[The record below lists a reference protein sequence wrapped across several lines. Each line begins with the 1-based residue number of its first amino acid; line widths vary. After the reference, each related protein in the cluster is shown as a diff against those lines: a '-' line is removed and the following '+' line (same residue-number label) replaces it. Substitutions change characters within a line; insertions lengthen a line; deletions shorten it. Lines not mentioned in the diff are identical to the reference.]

1 MGETV
6 TPLPATLGQI
16 RTRLAQVA
24 TAPSL
29 TLVGLAADLGP
40 LVSEVEA
47 YRQVTHLLCGFA
59 NELAPTQQAA
69 LEFIELGG
77 GMLGEEVV
85 AADSQG
91 APLGAVAGIARATCY
106 DDYAQAITAAATLG
120 ALDVR
125 IAPGDGL
132 LAGALTLVARLAAH
146 DGNHHPIAPNRSLTL
161 VGDGWLLPPGTD
173 RLWHAPTV
181 VVNCADEPHSALH
194 WVDLPMRPA
203 TSSAQQHVL
212 RRLLP
217 ATTAAGD
224 LIAFLNWG
232 PAEGGSAAGD
242 PHDSEP
248 TVLLVDGERLGLLG
262 PRSPS

>member
-1 MGETV
+1 MT
-6 TPLPATLGQI
+6 A
-16 RTRLAQVA
+16 
-24 TAPSL
+24 APSL

-47 YRQVTHLLCGFA
+47 YRQVTQLLCGFA
-59 NELAPTQQAA
+59 DELAPTQQEA

-91 APLGAVAGIARATCY
+91 APVGAVAGVARATCY
-106 DDYAQAITAAATLG
+106 DDYAQAITGAATLG
-120 ALDVR
+120 GLEVL

-132 LAGALTLVARLAAH
+132 LAGAMTLVGRLAAH
-146 DGNHHPIAPNRSLTL
+146 DGNPHPIAPNRSLTL
-161 VGDGWLLPPGTD
+161 VGDGWLLPPGTN
-173 RLWHAPTV
+173 RLWDAPTV
-181 VVNCADEPHSALH
+181 VVNRADEPHSALH
-194 WVDLPMRPA
+194 RVDLPVRPL
-203 TSSAQQHVL
+203 TGSAQQHVL
-212 RRLLP
+212 RRSLP

-232 PAEGGSAAGD
+232 PAEGGSVAGD

-248 TVLLVDGERLGLLG
+248 TVLLVDGERLRLLG
-262 PRSPS
+262 PRSLS